1 MVAADGT
8 AAPSGTVHDRQARR
22 AVLEQCLT
30 CAFYRLIDPAARG
43 RRPHDLVDANVRR
56 LAVIG
61 RHPAAHVSFGDHAYE
76 LQVLCVL
83 NHGRTAAT
91 R

>member
-1 MVAADGT
+1 MLV
-8 AAPSGTVHDRQARR
+8 
-22 AVLEQCLT
+22 QCLS
-30 CAFYRLIDPAARG
+30 CDFHRLIYATTRG

-61 RHPAAHVSFGDHAYE
+61 RHPAAHVSFGDDAYE
-76 LQVLCVL
+76 LEVLLVL
-83 NHGRTAAT
+83 NDGRTAAA

>member
-1 MVAADGT
+1 MLV
-8 AAPSGTVHDRQARR
+8 
-22 AVLEQCLT
+22 QCLSYP
-30 CAFYRLIDPAARG
+30 FYRLIYATTRR

-61 RHPAAHVSFGDHAYE
+61 RHSAAHISFGDDAYE
-76 LQVLCVL
+76 LEVLLVL